1 MDSHVKDHIRVV
13 VADSNLSRMRAEF
26 ESRLPAGSTVVWAV
40 PTDAAAVAEAVTTAD
55 VLVSG
60 SCTAVT
66 VRSAQ
71 RLRLVHAAGAGTDG
85 IDRSALPPGTRVAR
99 TFHHE
104 DSMAEYIAAAAV
116 VLRRGLLRQDAALRE
131 GRWLSPVHAP
141 QETGWQPTLAGAT
154 VGFVGF
160 GHIGA
165 RAWQVMRAFG
175 TRGVAV
181 SRRGEVDAAAHGLEW
196 TGSIDDLPHLLDRSD
211 VVVVAVPLG
220 PATHGLLGE
229 AELARLQPDSVLVN
243 VGRGPVVDE
252 DALYESLRSG
262 RLGGAA
268 LDVWY
273 SYPSA
278 PGEVRQPS
286 RHPFHQ
292 LPNVL
297 MTPHSSGLTRHTF
310 SARAADI
317 ADNIR
322 RLAAGEELTNLVEYT
337 G

>member
-1 MDSHVKDHIRVV
+1 MRSEGIHVV
-13 VADSNLSRMRAEF
+13 VADPNLRRLRGEF
-26 ESRLPAGSTVVWAV
+26 ESRLPVGSTVLWPDPADAGAV
-40 PTDAAAVAEAVTTAD
+40 EEAVAEAD

-60 SCTAVT
+60 TCTAAT
-66 VRSAQ
+66 ARAAQ

-85 IDRSALPPGTRVAR
+85 IDRSALPPRTQVAC
-99 TFHHE
+99 TYHHE

-116 VLRRGLLRQDAALRE
+116 LLRRGLLRQDAALRE
-131 GRWLSPVHAP
+131 GRWLSPLYAP
-141 QETGWQPTLAGAT
+141 EEVGWQPTLAGAT

-165 RAWQVMRAFG
+165 RAWQLMRAFG
-175 TRGVAV
+175 ARGITV
-181 SRRGEVDAAAHGLEW
+181 SRRGEVDAAARGLEW
-196 TGSIDDLPHLLDRSD
+196 AGAIDDLPHLLDRSD
-211 VVVVAVPLG
+211 VVVAAVPLSA
-220 PATHGLLGE
+220 ATHGLLG
-229 AELARLQPDSVLVN
+229 APELARLHPDSVLVN

-252 DALYESLRSG
+252 EALYEALRSG

-278 PGEVRQPS
+278 PGERQQPS
-286 RHPFHQ
+286 RQPFHT

-317 ADNIR
+317 AANIR
-322 RLAAGEELTNLVEYT
+322 RLAVGEELMNIVERP
-337 G
+337 